1 MNIKKLELQGFKSF
15 SDRTKLS
22 FHQGITAIIG
32 PNGTGKSNIVD
43 ALLWVLGGKRI
54 KALRGER
61 SGDVI
66 FNGNAKVAPMGM
78 ADVTLILANEDEELS
93 ICHRVF
99 RSKESEYRLNG
110 KLVRLKDIQNTLYK
124 NAIGD
129 SQYFVIEQGSI
140 GIFLSSKPAEK
151 RTLLEEAAGTA
162 YYKDKKRLAELKL
175 ENTELN
181 LLRLEDIILE
191 VSKAKNSLKRQAT
204 SAIRYRE
211 LREKIRELTLFYFR
225 GKINQAEMSQHESI
239 TAYQNDSNL
248 EKETQ
253 RRLKNTEKSLA
264 DKRKEL
270 WDLEKANKKDQENLY
285 LFKNRKSQL
294 ETEREREI
302 KRIDLIE
309 EKKNRDKEI
318 HDELKQESVFIEK
331 EKEDAIKNTQIL
343 SQSLDQKMEDMKSY
357 DKSSQT
363 VQDEIE
369 ARQKNIE
376 KLRAESLENL
386 AQLTE
391 SRNSRAKFEKEL
403 ELFQRQ
409 EEKLKSNLEAEQAQF
424 KQTEK
429 TLALLGIEIERD
441 DQAFRKKQENLKEN
455 KRAVEELADSL
466 ERLKVQHSNIETEKE
481 KVLHHLH
488 ALKKLLEKEKG
499 TSSSGEIPS
508 SLGLLADLIESD
520 TQYTPAVDIFWREE
534 AKAHIVHAH
543 DLLRVLEEKN
553 IEGNFLIL
561 NPLQNEERQNEAFQ
575 DPRVLGRLK
584 TKITTHPKIK
594 DQLFPLKD
602 AAIVSEIKDAV
613 ELWLRHPTI
622 NFITAKGDVLH
633 SSGLLNLGEKK
644 EGILALKQEMKSLSI
659 TISGFDEKFLPLA
672 LEIEEKL
679 KDIERLTHQNE
690 ESEEILLQLEKKI
703 DSKKKEKSFIL
714 LGREK
719 TDTNIILI
727 KKEIGLLSQDRDSIN
742 EKFSAVSIKVEGF
755 ESKNSDFNLKMG
767 EEEKTI
773 NQLQEKVVQE
783 KNDFFEL
790 KSKTDILKEK
800 INIHKDRIR
809 VIEKRTRSIS
819 TRTQTLNQ
827 EIQDSERQ
835 KVGLQDNR
843 TQISNDITKLGSQI
857 KLKEKELVLSETKF
871 KEIQADQVK
880 LEDLL
885 DKQKI
890 EHESTKDTQVQSEI
904 KKAEIERDIV
914 NMEESCWQELR
925 KTLQEVKEEVS
936 GDIIPDENIEEE
948 LETCK
953 ERLQK
958 IGNVNLMA
966 EEEYTIQ
973 QQRYDFLNQEQEDLR
988 ESIDATKEAISKIDK
1003 ESKIQFMAALEAVN
1017 NYFKEVFSLLFEG
1030 GNAEVKLT
1038 DPDSPLESGVDIV
1051 AQPPGKTLQ
1060 SLSLLSG
1067 GEKTLTSLAF
1077 FFALFRYKPTP
1088 FCILDE
1094 VDAALDEANLARFL
1108 NLMMKIK
1115 EQTQFIIITHNSKTM
1130 EVADYIYGT
1139 TMAEPS
1145 ITSIFSVKMEKT
1157 KQDN

>member
-22 FHQGITAIIG
+22 FHKGITAIIG

-78 ADVTLILANEDEELS
+78 ADVTLVLASEDEEL
-93 ICHRVF
+93 IIGHRVF

-110 KLVRLKDIQNTLYK
+110 KVVRLKDIQTTLYK

-140 GIFLSSKPAEK
+140 GLFLSSKPTEK

-175 ENTELN
+175 GNTELN
-181 LLRLEDIILE
+181 LIRLKDIIEE
-191 VSKAKNSLKRQAT
+191 VSKAKNSLKRQAN

-211 LREKIRELTLFYFR
+211 LREKIRELTLFHFR
-225 GKINQAEMSQHESI
+225 GKINQAERAQHDSL
-239 TAYQNDSNL
+239 TAYQNYTNM
-248 EKETQ
+248 EKETH
-253 RRLKNTEKSLA
+253 RKLKDIEKALT

-285 LFKNRKSQL
+285 LLKNRQSQL

-318 HDELKQESVFIEK
+318 QEELKQEGVSIEK
-331 EKEDAIKNTQIL
+331 EKEDVMKNIQIL
-343 SQSLDQKMEDMKSY
+343 SRSLDQKIEDMKSF
-357 DKSSQT
+357 DKTSQT

-369 ARQKNIE
+369 DRQKHIE

-409 EEKLKSNLEAEQAQF
+409 EEKLRSNREAEQVQL

-429 TLALLGIEIERD
+429 MLALLGNEIE
-441 DQAFRKKQENLKEN
+441 QENQTFEEKQESLNEN
-455 KRAVEELADSL
+455 EKAAEKLADSL
-466 ERLKVQHSNIETEKE
+466 EKLNAQHSNIETQKE
-481 KVLHHLH
+481 KALHHLH
-488 ALKKLLEKEKG
+488 AFEKLLEKEKG
-499 TSSSGEIPS
+499 TSSSTEIPS

-520 TQYTPAVDIFWREE
+520 TDYTPAVDIFWREE
-534 AKAHIVHAH
+534 AKAQIVHAH
-543 DLLRVLEEKN
+543 DLLRALEEKN

-561 NPLQNEERQNEAFQ
+561 NSMQNEERHNDAFK

-584 TKITTHPKIK
+584 TKITAHPKIK
-594 DQLFPLKD
+594 DQLSPLRD

-613 ELWLRHPTI
+613 ELWLRHPTL
-622 NFITAKGDVLH
+622 NFITVKGDVLH

-644 EGILALKQEMKSLSI
+644 EGILALKQDIKSLSDA
-659 TISGFDEKFLPLA
+659 ISGFDEKIMPLA
-672 LEIEEKL
+672 LEIKEKL
-679 KDIERLTHQNE
+679 KDIERLTHQNK
-690 ESEEILLQLEKKI
+690 ESEEILLQIEKKI
-703 DSKKKEKSFIL
+703 DAKKKEKSFVL
-714 LGREK
+714 LGKEK
-719 TDTNIILI
+719 TETNIILI
-727 KKEIGLLSQDRDSIN
+727 KKEIGFSSQDKDSIN
-742 EKFSAVSIKVEGF
+742 EKFSAVSIEVEGF
-755 ESKNSDFNLKMG
+755 ESKNSDFNLKTG
-767 EEEKTI
+767 EEEKII
-773 NQLQEKVVQE
+773 NQLQENIVQE

-809 VIEKRTRSIS
+809 VIEKRTRNIS
-819 TRTQTLNQ
+819 TKTHTLNQ
-827 EIQDSERQ
+827 EIRDSERQ

-857 KLKEKELVLSETKF
+857 KRKEKELSLSETKF

-948 LETCK
+948 LESCK
-953 ERLQK
+953 DRLQK

-973 QQRYDFLNQEQEDLR
+973 QQRYDFLNQEEKDLR
-988 ESIDATKEAISKIDK
+988 ESIDSTKEAISKIDK
-1003 ESKIQFMAALEAVN
+1003 ESKSQFMTALEAVN
-1017 NYFKEVFSLLFEG
+1017 NYFKEVFALLFEG

-1038 DPDSPLESGVDIV
+1038 DPNSPLESGVDII

-1094 VDAALDEANLARFL
+1094 VDAALDEANLTRFL
-1108 NLMMKIK
+1108 NLMKKIK

-1145 ITSIFSVKMEKT
+1145 ITSIFSVKMEK
-1157 KQDN
+1157 NRAG

>member
-78 ADVTLILANEDEELS
+78 ADVTLVLASEDEELS
-93 ICHRVF
+93 FNHRVF

-110 KLVRLKDIQNTLYK
+110 KVVRLKDIQTALYK
-124 NAIGD
+124 KAIGD
-129 SQYFVIEQGSI
+129 SQYFVIEQGNI
-140 GIFLSSKPAEK
+140 GLFLSSKPAEK

-181 LLRLEDIILE
+181 LIRLEDIILE

-225 GKINQAEMSQHESI
+225 GKINQAEIFQHDSI
-239 TAYQNDSNL
+239 TAYQNYTNM

-253 RRLKNTEKSLA
+253 RRLKDIEKALA

-285 LFKNRKSQL
+285 LLKNRQSQL

-309 EKKNRDKEI
+309 EKKNRDREI
-318 HDELKQESVFIEK
+318 QEELKQEGESIEK
-331 EKEDAIKNTQIL
+331 EKKDAMKNTQIL
-343 SQSLDQKMEDMKSY
+343 STSLDQKMEDMKSF
-357 DKSSQT
+357 DKSSKT
-363 VQDEIE
+363 VQDEIG
-369 ARQKNIE
+369 ARQKHIE

-409 EEKLKSNLEAEQAQF
+409 EEKLRSNLEAEKAQL
-424 KQTEK
+424 KQNEK
-429 TLALLGIEIERD
+429 TLALLGHEI
-441 DQAFRKKQENLKEN
+441 DQDNQTLKEKQESLKEN
-455 KRAVEELADSL
+455 ERAAEKLENSL
-466 ERLKVQHSNIETEKE
+466 EKLMAQHSNIETQKE

-488 ALKKLLEKEKG
+488 ALEKLLEKEKG
-499 TSSSGEIPS
+499 TSSSAEIPS

-520 TQYTPAVDIFWREE
+520 IQYTPAVDIFWREE
-534 AKAHIVHAH
+534 AKAHIVHSH
-543 DLLRVLEEKN
+543 DLLRALEEKN

-561 NPLQNEERQNEAFQ
+561 NSLQNEEHHDKAFK
-575 DPRVLGRLK
+575 DPRILGRLK

-594 DQLFPLKD
+594 DQLSPLRD

-622 NFITAKGDVLH
+622 NFITVKGDVLH

-644 EGILALKQEMKSLSI
+644 EGILALKQDIKSLSI
-659 TISGFDEKFLPLA
+659 TISGFDEKIMPLA
-672 LEIEEKL
+672 FEIKEKL
-679 KDIERLTHQNE
+679 KDIEHSTHQNE
-690 ESEEILLQLEKKI
+690 ESEEILVQLEKKI
-703 DSKKKEKSFIL
+703 DAKKKEMSFVL
-714 LGREK
+714 MGKEK
-719 TDTNIILI
+719 TETNIILI
-727 KKEIGLLSQDRDSIN
+727 NKEIGLLSQDRDSIN
-742 EKFSAVSIKVEGF
+742 EKFSAESIKVEGF
-755 ESKNSDFNLKMG
+755 ESKNNDFNLKTG

-773 NQLQEKVVQE
+773 NQLQEKIVQE

-800 INIHKDRIR
+800 IIIHKDRIH
-809 VIEKRTRSIS
+809 VIEKRTRSIA
-819 TRTQTLNQ
+819 TKTHTLTQ
-827 EIQDSERQ
+827 EIQDSEKQR
-835 KVGLQDNR
+835 VSLQDNR
-843 TQISNDITKLGSQI
+843 AQISNDIAKFGSQI
-857 KLKEKELVLSETKF
+857 KQKEKELALSETKF
-871 KEIQADQVK
+871 KDIQAEQVNF
-880 LEDLL
+880 EDLL

-890 EHESTKDTQVQSEI
+890 EHESTKETRVQSEI

-914 NMEESCWQELR
+914 NLEESCWQELR
-925 KTLQEVKEEVS
+925 KTLQEVKEEIS

-1003 ESKIQFMAALEAVN
+1003 ESKSQFMTALESVN
-1017 NYFKEVFSLLFEG
+1017 NNFKEVFTLLFEG

-1038 DPDSPLESGVDIV
+1038 DPNSPLESGVDIV

-1094 VDAALDEANLARFL
+1094 VDAALDEANLTRFL
-1108 NLMMKIK
+1108 NLMKKIK

-1145 ITSIFSVKMEKT
+1145 ITSIFSVKMEK
-1157 KQDN
+1157 K

>member
-15 SDRTKLS
+15 SDRTKIN

-66 FNGNAKVAPMGM
+66 FNGNSKVAPMGM
-78 ADVTLILANEDEELS
+78 ADVTLVLASEDEEIS
-93 ICHRVF
+93 FSHRVF

-110 KLVRLKDIQNTLYK
+110 KLVRLKDIQNALYK

-140 GIFLSSKPAEK
+140 GMFLSSKPAEK

-175 ENTELN
+175 GNTELN
-181 LLRLEDIILE
+181 LVRLEDIIAE
-191 VSKAKNSLKRQAT
+191 VFKAKNSLKRQAN

-225 GKINQAEMSQHESI
+225 GKINQAEKAQHDSI
-239 TAYQNDSNL
+239 TTYQNDSNK

-253 RRLKNTEKSLA
+253 RRLKDFEKALS
-264 DKRKEL
+264 DKRKKL
-270 WDLEKANKKDQENLY
+270 WDMEKSNKKDRENLY
-285 LFKNRKSQL
+285 LLKNRQSQL

-309 EKKNRDKEI
+309 EKKNRNKEI
-318 HDELKQESVFIEK
+318 HDELKQEAVFIEK
-331 EKEDAIKNTQIL
+331 EKEDTMKNIQTL
-343 SQSLDQKMEDMKSY
+343 SISLDQKLKDLKSF
-357 DKSSQT
+357 DTASRT

-369 ARQKNIE
+369 ARQKHIE
-376 KLRAESLENL
+376 KLRSGSLENL

-409 EEKLKSNLEAEQAQF
+409 EEKLQSNLEAEKTQL
-424 KQTEK
+424 KETDK
-429 TLALLGIEIERD
+429 TLALLGNEIERD
-441 DQAFRKKQENLKEN
+441 NQAFRKKQENLKEN
-455 KRAVEELADSL
+455 KMAVEKLADSL
-466 ERLKVQHSNIETEKE
+466 EKLKAQHSNMETQKE
-481 KVLHHLH
+481 KSLHHLH
-488 ALKKLLEKEKG
+488 ALEKLLEKEKG
-499 TSSSGEIPS
+499 TSSSAEIPS

-520 TQYTPAVDIFWREE
+520 IQYTPAVDIFWREE

-543 DLLRVLEEKN
+543 DLLRALEEKN
-553 IEGNFLIL
+553 IKGNFLIL
-561 NPLQNEERQNEAFQ
+561 NSLQNEEPHDEAFK

-584 TKITTHPKIK
+584 TKIKAHPKIK
-594 DQLFPLKD
+594 DQLSLLRD

-613 ELWLRHPTI
+613 ELWLLHPTM
-622 NFITAKGDVLH
+622 NFITVKGDVLH

-644 EGILALKQEMKSLSI
+644 EGILALKQDIKSLSI
-659 TISGFDEKFLPLA
+659 TISGFDEKIMPLA

-679 KDIERLTHQNE
+679 KDIERSVHQKE
-690 ESEEILLQLEKKI
+690 ESEERLLQLEKRI
-703 DSKKKEKSFIL
+703 DAQKKEKSFVL
-714 LGREK
+714 MGREK
-719 TDTNIILI
+719 TETNIILI
-727 KKEIGLLSQDRDSIN
+727 KKEIGLLSQDKNLIN

-755 ESKNSDFNLKMG
+755 ESKNKDFNLKTG

-773 NQLQEKVVQE
+773 NQLQEKIVQE

-790 KSKTDILKEK
+790 KSKIDILKEK
-800 INIHKDRIR
+800 INIHTDRIR
-809 VIEKRTRSIS
+809 VIDERTGNIS
-819 TRTQTLNQ
+819 TKTLTLNQ
-827 EIQDSERQ
+827 EIQGSEKQ
-835 KVGLQDNR
+835 KIGLQDNR
-843 TQISNDITKLGSQI
+843 TRISNNITKLGGQI
-857 KLKEKELVLSETKF
+857 KLKEKELALGETKF

-880 LEDLL
+880 LEDFL

-890 EHESTKDTQVQSEI
+890 EHESTKEIQVQSEI

-948 LETCK
+948 LDSCK
-953 ERLQK
+953 DRLQK

-973 QQRYDFLNQEQEDLR
+973 QQRYDFLNQETEDLR

-1003 ESKIQFMAALEAVN
+1003 ESKSQFMAALEAVN
-1017 NYFKEVFSLLFEG
+1017 NYFKEVFALLFEG

-1038 DPDSPLESGVDIV
+1038 DPNNPLESGVDIV

-1108 NLMMKIK
+1108 NLMKKIK
-1115 EQTQFIIITHNSKTM
+1115 KQTQFIIITHNSKTM

-1145 ITSIFSVKMEKT
+1145 ITSIFSVKMEK
-1157 KQDN
+1157 NREE